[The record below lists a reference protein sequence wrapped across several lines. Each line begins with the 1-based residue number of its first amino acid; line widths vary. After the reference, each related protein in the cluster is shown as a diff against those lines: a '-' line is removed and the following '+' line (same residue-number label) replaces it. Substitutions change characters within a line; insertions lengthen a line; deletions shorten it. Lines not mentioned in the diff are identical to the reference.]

1 MNSETFTPRQ
11 MTRAERETET
21 ASARLIEQ
29 TENALAAVAV
39 RSMSDIEQLEACAA
53 RLERAARDL
62 AVALRELAH
71 ERRQNR
77 AES

>member
-1 MNSETFTPRQ
+1 MNPETSTNQ

-21 ASARLIEQ
+21 AAARLIEQ

-39 RSMSDIEQLEACAA
+39 RSLSDIEQLEACAA

-62 AVALRELAH
+62 AVALREMAR
-71 ERRQNR
+71 ERKQTRE
-77 AES
+77 ES

>member
-1 MNSETFTPRQ
+1 

-21 ASARLIEQ
+21 AAARLIEQ

-39 RSMSDIEQLEACAA
+39 RSLSDIEQLEACAA

-62 AVALRELAH
+62 AVALREMAR
-71 ERRQNR
+71 ERKQTRE
-77 AES
+77 ES

>member
-1 MNSETFTPRQ
+1 MKPEIFIPQ

-21 ASARLIEQ
+21 AAARLIEQ
-29 TENALAAVAV
+29 TENALVAVAV
-39 RSMSDIEQLEACAA
+39 RSTSDIEQLEACAA

-62 AVALRELAH
+62 AVAMRELAH

-77 AES
+77 EES